1 MRYQVIIKVIPNKKH
16 FTVSVTIFFTVAKRE
31 SNSKIIYDILASVQ
45 HQHHNTKFGMISCV

>member
-1 MRYQVIIKVIPNKKH
+1 MTYQVIIKVIPNKKH
-16 FTVSVTIFFTVAKRE
+16 FTVSVTIKRE